1 VAAVERARLEGHGHG
16 ERPITGV
23 LLEPEG
29 TDQERAAAVLVHL
42 DAAQGGATQALAEH
56 LVDAGLAV
64 LVLDPPADGR
74 VPSDRVAVLDLEA
87 ALGALADRDGVD
99 GGRLAVVGLGAG
111 GTLAFLAGCASR
123 RVAAVVVAGGSLV
136 RGALDAAHPTEPLEL
151 ALNLGAPVLVLH
163 GTDDPATPPEQSAQ
177 VEVALSR
184 SFRAFELERVRGL
197 GSRFLDPGAPGYHP
211 DAARAVGVR
220 IVRFLRES
228 LTLD

>member
-1 VAAVERARLEGHGHG
+1 MAAVERARLEGSGHG
-16 ERPITGV
+16 ERPIAGV
-23 LLEPEG
+23 LLEPDGASEV
-29 TDQERAAAVLVHL
+29 RAAAVLVHL
-42 DAAQGGATQALAEH
+42 DPALDGATRALAER
-56 LVDAGLAV
+56 LVEAGLAV
-64 LVLDPPADGR
+64 LLLDPPADGR
-74 VPSDRVAVLDLEA
+74 VPPDRVAVLDLEA
-87 ALGALADRDGVD
+87 ALGALAERGGVD
-99 GGRLAVVGLGAG
+99 GERLAVVGLGTG

-163 GTDDPATPPEQSAQ
+163 GAEDPSTPPEQAAQ
-177 VEVALSR
+177 VETALSR
-184 SFRAFELERVRGL
+184 SFRAFELERLGGC

-211 DAARAVGVR
+211 DAARAVGER